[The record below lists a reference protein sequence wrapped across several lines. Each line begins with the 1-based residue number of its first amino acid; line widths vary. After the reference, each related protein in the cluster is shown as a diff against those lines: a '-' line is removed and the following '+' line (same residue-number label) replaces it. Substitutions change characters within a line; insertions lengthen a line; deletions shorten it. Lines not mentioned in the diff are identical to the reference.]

1 MKQLVVFAIL
11 ICFLSC
17 GNGNSQ
23 VVPSEVN
30 RDNKEL
36 KDSPLKSN
44 YFAVDSNPYAFY
56 ESADKF
62 IDAVK
67 IKQGYWR
74 KTVQTEVYARRFIEK
89 QKDDAEVIKLM
100 KWLPDY
106 IEWHNWRYL
115 YLNKVSDNVR
125 AQFDTV
131 QLKKTWGRTEFTY
144 RHYVVKRGVND
155 ELVEIGKQYV
165 DGNIAWEKKVEEDG
179 IFVQYEVMPEFPGGM
194 DCLMEYLEN
203 NVHLPECVQNGDV
216 QGKSVIEFVVEV
228 DGELEDFKVIKSLNI
243 ECDEEALR
251 VLKAMPRWRPG
262 RMRGKPIR
270 VKYTIPVQFK
280 RDV

>member
-1 MKQLVVFAIL
+1 MRQLIVFSIL
-11 ICFLSC
+11 MCFLSC
-17 GNGNSQ
+17 RNGNSQ

-44 YFAVDSNPYAFY
+44 NFAVDSNPYAFY

-67 IKQGYWR
+67 LKPGYWA
-74 KTVQTEVYARRFIEK
+74 KTIQAEVYARRFVEK

-100 KWLPDY
+100 KWLPHY

-115 YLNKVSDNVR
+115 YLNKVSENVR

-144 RHYVVKRGVND
+144 RDYVVKRGVND
-155 ELVEIGKQYV
+155 ELVEIGKQAV
-165 DGNIAWEKKVEEDG
+165 DGDIAWEKKVEEEG

-194 DCLMEYLEN
+194 DCLIEYFEN
-203 NVHLPECVQNGDV
+203 NVRLPECVQNGEV
-216 QGKSVIEFVVEV
+216 QGKSVIECVVEV
-228 DGELEDFKVIKSLNI
+228 DGELENFKVIKSLNK

-251 VLKAMPRWRPG
+251 VLKTMPRWRPG
-262 RMRGKPIR
+262 RMRGKPIK
-270 VKYTIPVQFK
+270 VKYTIPVQFRK
-280 RDV
+280 EP